1 MLPTQPDSGHGNKDK
16 DIIQPTTFRPVD
28 SNPFLP
34 PSQTVDIVTYD
45 ATLGED
51 DEAGSAGQDA
61 APGVPLLFAAPFKDI
76 RPPDS
81 PNRLYEIPDFG

>member
-1 MLPTQPDSGHGNKDK
+1 MRVPPDPGDT
-16 DIIQPTTFRPVD
+16 PTTFRPSD
-28 SNPFLP
+28 LNPFLP

-51 DEAGSAGQDA
+51 DDDDIGGDHNSSGAVDA
-61 APGVPLLFAAPFKDI
+61 APGVPLLFADPFKDI

-81 PNRLYEIPDFG
+81 PNRLYEIPDFGR